1 MSFETD
7 KRKIDSIQNRQIDQ
21 RNKSERQS
29 AENILSNRDI
39 KKLSSNH
46 SVFKKHT
53 DLSIDWN
60 VMTQASFFEEID
72 PDTQFIDWEI
82 VLERFDERLI
92 PLINIEIIYQVSDG
106 SVNDGADIET
116 PSKIIL
122 FEIEDLPNEKFIKK
136 VIIRASFYFSDGD
149 VFLPYQAKLLAT
161 FSNPQETV

>member
-1 MSFETD
+1 MSFETN
-7 KRKIDSIQNRQIDQ
+7 KRKVDIIRNRQIDQ
-21 RNKSERQS
+21 QAKANNQS
-29 AENILSNRDI
+29 LENDVITRDI

-60 VMTQASFFEEID
+60 LMTQASFFEEID

-82 VLERFDERLI
+82 ALERFDERLL
-92 PLINIEIIYQVSDG
+92 PFINIEIIYQVSDG
-106 SVNDGADIET
+106 SFNDGADIET

-122 FEIEDLPNEKFIKK
+122 FEIEDLPNEEFIKK

-149 VFLPYQAKLLAT
+149 IFLPYQAKLLVT
-161 FSNPQETV
+161 ITPHQNI